1 LNKFNGVILGFLFLV
16 VVRDA
21 VLPQSFSIQPQLID
35 NKVTLFSLSPSDSI
49 MLASLPSLTQDDI
62 VYKSSLPFSLDN
74 STQPYFRPLFDQ
86 VSLECGQYAGI
97 AFNFTYE
104 INCARNTSALLP
116 ENQFPTH
123 YTFNFMNGGF
133 GWSGVSYIH
142 SFEIAKVNG
151 HPNVIDYGGLNQGG
165 PGMWLSGYDKYYN
178 GMFNKIDQVY
188 QIAVGTPEG
197 LLTLKHWLHNHL
209 KGAEVGGIA
218 CFYSPNPWNPTTL
231 PADTPEGGKHVITGF
246 SGSAGHSST
255 IAGYND
261 SIRYDYNQDGFYTN
275 HIDINNDGVV
285 DMRDWEIGGL
295 LFTDSYNGG
304 INYADSGFCYMMYKT
319 LADNLADGGIWN
331 NAVHV
336 VTVKE
341 DYSPQLTM
349 KATINHTCRDRIK
362 IMAGVSNDPSAS
374 TPEFTI
380 SFPFFDFQGGCQH
393 MQGGYEPDAKSLE
406 FGLDVTPLLGHITSG
421 SPARFFLMVY
431 EFDPNGWG
439 SGFVESFELIDYIS
453 GGVTYTFPIP
463 NIPVIDNGL
472 TLLPVT
478 ATILFDQLEI
488 STGGLP
494 VALTSEYFSQQM
506 EASGGNPPYTWDLVR
521 HYSVSSEPAI
531 ISGINDQQLLFP
543 DTIQS
548 LALQVID
555 FEFPFYG
562 KNYDSL
568 YIHTGGFIMFDGQV
582 YPWPY
587 MFDEH
592 LMIRKTRNISPFL
605 NKYLYINTG
614 IINGVWY
621 EGDETYAA
629 FRWNMSSTKLNLD
642 HIEFAVILYPTGE
655 IEFIYGTDDIFVDH
669 NWAAGISEGDGV
681 NYQFAL
687 VSNQMNFTG
696 NQKNIFVPHHLPF
709 EMELSA
715 SGTFSGTPMQN
726 YDGIPIELMV
736 TDHFNISTRKTF
748 LFYSYVADAN
758 EHIFADFTNGLGV
771 FPNPFSDEFY
781 LEFHLTE
788 KSNIEALF
796 MDMNGKIIS
805 NLFNQTFSAG
815 THLVECSVEDSLSH
829 GIYFLII
836 KTGNNMFYRKVVY
849 HN

>member
-1 LNKFNGVILGFLFLV
+1 MFNRVILAFLFLV
-16 VVRDA
+16 VVREA
-21 VLPQSFSIQPQLID
+21 LLPQSFSFQPQLID
-35 NKVTLFSLSPSDSI
+35 SKVSPFLFSSSDSI
-49 MLASLPSLTQDDI
+49 MFASLPSLTQDDI
-62 VYKSSLPFSLDN
+62 VYKSGLPFALDN

-133 GWSGVSYIH
+133 GWTGVSYIH
-142 SFEIAKVNG
+142 SFEIAKANG
-151 HPNVIDYGGLNQGG
+151 HPNVMDYGGMNQGG
-165 PGMWLSGYDKYYN
+165 PGMWISGYDKYYN
-178 GMFNKIDQVY
+178 GMFNKIDEVY

-231 PADTPEGGKHVITGF
+231 PAGTPEGGKHVITEF
-246 SGSAGHSST
+246 SGFAGHSST
-255 IAGYND
+255 IVGYND

-275 HIDINNDGVV
+275 DVDINNDGIV
-285 DMRDWEIGGL
+285 DMRDWEMGGL

-319 LADNLADGGIWN
+319 LAENPEDGGIWN
-331 NAVHV
+331 NVVHV

-341 DYSPQLTM
+341 DYTPQLTM

-362 IMAGVSNDPSAS
+362 ITAGVSNDPSGSA
-374 TPEFTI
+374 PEFTI
-380 SFPFFDFQGGCQH
+380 GFPVFDFQGGCQH
-393 MQGGYEPDAKSLE
+393 MQGGYDPDAKSLE
-406 FGLDVTPLLGHITSG
+406 LGLDVTPLLGYITSG
-421 SPARFFLMVY
+421 SAARFFLLIQEY
-431 EFDPNGWG
+431 DPNGWG
-439 SGFVESFELIDYIS
+439 SGFVESFELIDYLN
-453 GGVTYTFPIP
+453 GGATYPFPIP
-463 NIPVIDNGL
+463 DIPIFDNGL

-478 ATILFDQLEI
+478 ATILFDQLKI
-488 STGGLP
+488 TTGSLP
-494 VALTSEYFSQQM
+494 VALTNEYFSQQM
-506 EASGGNPPYTWDLVR
+506 EASGGNPPYTWDLIH
-521 HYSVSSEPAI
+521 HYSVSSESAS
-531 ISGINDQQLLFP
+531 ISGISDQQLLFP

-548 LALQVID
+548 MTLKVID

-562 KNYDSL
+562 KNHDSL
-568 YIHTGGFIMFDGQV
+568 YIHTGGFIMFDGQK

-592 LMIRKTRNISPFL
+592 LMIRKTKNISPFL
-605 NKYLYINTG
+605 NKYLYIRTG

-629 FRWNMSSTKLNLD
+629 FRWNMSSAKLNLD

-655 IEFIYGTDDIFVDH
+655 IEFIYGTGDIFADH
-669 NWAAGISEGDGV
+669 NWGAGISKGDEV
-681 NYQFAL
+681 NYQHAL
-687 VSNQMNFTG
+687 VSNHINFTG
-696 NQKNIFVPHHLPF
+696 NQKNIFVPHPLPS

-715 SGTFSGTPMQN
+715 SGTFSGSPMQN
-726 YDGIPIELMV
+726 YDGIPVEFMV
-736 TDHFNISTRKTF
+736 TDHFNISTREIF
-748 LFYSYVADAN
+748 HFYSYVADVN
-758 EHIFADFTNGLGV
+758 EHHFKDFESGFDV
-771 FPNPFSDEFY
+771 FPNPFTNEFY
-781 LEFHLTE
+781 LRFHLNE
-788 KSNIEALF
+788 KSSIEALL
-796 MDMNGKIIS
+796 MDMNGKMVS
-805 NLFNQTFSAG
+805 KLVNQTYATG
-815 THLVECSVEDSLSH
+815 NHLVVYRIDDLTSH